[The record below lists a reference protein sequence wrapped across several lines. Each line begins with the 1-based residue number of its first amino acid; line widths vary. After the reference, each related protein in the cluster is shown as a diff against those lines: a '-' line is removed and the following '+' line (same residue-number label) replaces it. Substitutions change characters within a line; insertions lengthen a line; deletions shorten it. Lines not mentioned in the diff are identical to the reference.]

1 MSGNEAL
8 RRQKVR
14 EAEQAQS
21 YAQSLLHSVMAS
33 APPVHARMQPPPQ
46 PQYTLYSGNPTT
58 TTRSAPSM
66 SWAEVAGVA
75 PAPAVAMQ
83 LQQHHQHHQQ
93 HQQHQQ
99 QPQYRGPA
107 YTAPPPMQASSSAS
121 AYHKAAYTPPPPMQA
136 SYEPVYGRL
145 AAPSSSVASSSSPSS
160 TYGPSSGGTMYAHSA
175 ATVPAPSSGSKRGR
189 SVYESGQG
197 GSAVPETAY
206 GAGPYGPSSAKGAGP
221 SNKKSKRDK
230 AAEKAAAKE
239 AQKQE
244 KARLKAQKKGQG
256 GTTMNYG
263 FQTASATAKPSLYVD
278 HFEASA
284 HDLSLRSDRAA
295 RFQKEQQEM
304 KGKVTLHATPHAHG
318 TTSSDKS
325 IQKQSLT
332 RKDGRPLSE
341 HELQKL
347 RVVGTCRELE
357 KPFLRLTSAPDPASV
372 RPPKV
377 LEAALI
383 TLKKKWRVA
392 RKSEDTDARA
402 EMVAYMRSQ
411 LKAVRQDLVVQ
422 HIQTELTVAAY
433 ETHARVA
440 LQSKDF
446 SEFHQC
452 EAQLRALYAKGLRG
466 HTDEFWAYRI
476 LFLLCRQSREE
487 TGMADMTRLLN
498 DLPEESEG
506 SSAWPATKHALA
518 VRIAVQDHN
527 YHRFLHFKDG
537 LVTSTPNQG
546 RCILNTMLE
555 DWRFSA
561 LERMVKAY
569 CPAPVSR
576 PFVLAQLGYD
586 PQHADG
592 RRRGGRY
599 VQLVYLFLANAPLS
613 LCSP

>member
-1 MSGNEAL
+1 MHET
-8 RRQKVR
+8 K
-14 EAEQAQS
+14 
-21 YAQSLLHSVMAS
+21 H
-33 APPVHARMQPPPQ
+33 
-46 PQYTLYSGNPTT
+46 
-58 TTRSAPSM
+58 
-66 SWAEVAGVA
+66 
-75 PAPAVAMQ
+75 
-83 LQQHHQHHQQ
+83 
-93 HQQHQQ
+93 
-99 QPQYRGPA
+99 
-107 YTAPPPMQASSSAS
+107 
-121 AYHKAAYTPPPPMQA
+121 
-136 SYEPVYGRL
+136 
-145 AAPSSSVASSSSPSS
+145 
-160 TYGPSSGGTMYAHSA
+160 
-175 ATVPAPSSGSKRGR
+175 
-189 SVYESGQG
+189 ESG
-197 GSAVPETAY
+197 
-206 GAGPYGPSSAKGAGP
+206 PYGP

-230 AAEKAAAKE
+230 VAEKAVARMT
-239 AQKQE
+239 QKQD
-244 KARLKAQKKGQG
+244 KARLKAQKKSA
-256 GTTMNYG
+256 
-263 FQTASATAKPSLYVD
+263 ASAAKPSLYGD

-284 HDLSLRSDRAA
+284 HDLSLRNDRAA

-304 KGKVTLHATPHAHG
+304 KGKVTLHTVPQAHG
-318 TTSSDKS
+318 STSSDKS

-372 RPPKV
+372 RPPDV

-383 TLKKKWRVA
+383 ALKKKWRVA
-392 RKSEDTDARA
+392 RKSEDADAGSRA

-452 EAQLRALYAKGLRG
+452 EAQLRQLYSKGLRG

-487 TGMADMTRLLN
+487 TGFADMTRLLN
-498 DLPEESEG
+498 DLPEECQG
-506 SSAWPATKHALA
+506 SAAWPATKHALA

-527 YHRFLHFKDG
+527 YHSLLHAKDG
-537 LVTSTPNQG
+537 LITSTPNQG

-555 DWRFSA
+555 DWRLNA
-561 LERMVKAY
+561 LERMIKAY

-576 PFVLAQLGYD
+576 LFVLAQLGYD
-586 PQHADG
+586 SQHADG

-599 VQLVYLFLANAPLS
+599 IRLAGCVVAGTGDATTIDTKASAVVPFKDEEAAHELFNFY
-613 LCSP
+613 

>member
-1 MSGNEAL
+1 MA
-8 RRQKVR
+8 
-14 EAEQAQS
+14 AQ
-21 YAQSLLHSVMAS
+21 
-33 APPVHARMQPPPQ
+33 
-46 PQYTLYSGNPTT
+46 
-58 TTRSAPSM
+58 
-66 SWAEVAGVA
+66 
-75 PAPAVAMQ
+75 
-83 LQQHHQHHQQ
+83 
-93 HQQHQQ
+93 
-99 QPQYRGPA
+99 
-107 YTAPPPMQASSSAS
+107 
-121 AYHKAAYTPPPPMQA
+121 
-136 SYEPVYGRL
+136 
-145 AAPSSSVASSSSPSS
+145 SSSSSSSSSSTSSSTSMSSSS
-160 TYGPSSGGTMYAHSA
+160 TYGPNGGCSMYTPAAVTSLVSVSGG
-175 ATVPAPSSGSKRGR
+175 KRGR
-189 SVYESGQG
+189 SVFERSVHESGPGG
-197 GSAVPETAY
+197 GSIVHETEY
-206 GAGPYGPSSAKGAGP
+206 GSGPYGPSTVKGGGPGP

-230 AAEKAAAKE
+230 MEEKAVARMT
-239 AQKQE
+239 QKRD
-244 KARLKAQKKGQG
+244 KARLKAQKKS
-256 GTTMNYG
+256 
-263 FQTASATAKPSLYVD
+263 TASAAKSSLYGD

-284 HDLSLRSDRAA
+284 HDLSLRNDRAA
-295 RFQKEQQEM
+295 RFQKEQEEM
-304 KGKVTLHATPHAHG
+304 KGKVTLHTVPQAHG
-318 TTSSDKS
+318 STSSDKS

-372 RPPKV
+372 RPPDI

-383 TLKKKWRVA
+383 ALKKKWRVA
-392 RKSEDTDARA
+392 RKSEDAADAGSRA

-452 EAQLRALYAKGLRG
+452 EAQLRPLYSKGLRG

-487 TGMADMTRLLN
+487 TGFADMTRLLN
-498 DLPEESEG
+498 DLPEESQG
-506 SSAWPATKHALA
+506 SAAWPATKHALA

-527 YHRFLHFKDG
+527 YHSLLHTKDG
-537 LVTSTPNQG
+537 LITSTPNQG

-555 DWRFSA
+555 DWRLDA
-561 LERMVKAY
+561 LERMIKAY

-576 PFVLAQLGYD
+576 LFVLAQLGYD
-586 PQHADG
+586 AQHADG

-599 VQLVYLFLANAPLS
+599 IQQPTTALRTSF
-613 LCSP
+613 